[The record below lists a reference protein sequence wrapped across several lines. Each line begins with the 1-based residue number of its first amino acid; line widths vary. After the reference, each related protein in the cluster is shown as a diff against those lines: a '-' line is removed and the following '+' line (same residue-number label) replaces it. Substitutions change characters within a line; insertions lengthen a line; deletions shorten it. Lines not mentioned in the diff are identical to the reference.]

1 MDLKQL
7 VYAFDVSERDGR
19 PVFYLKVSTGSTDN
33 LKPELVLEAM
43 FQAMGYTYDQNTI
56 QIHRRDVYAMDPAG
70 DGFISHWENGGSDRD
85 NMNRFIITTTEI
97 EKKEYRIAALC
108 DARQKL
114 IEVTTESMTGTSVLG
129 NIYIGRVE
137 NVVKNL
143 NAAFVCI
150 APGQNCYLPL
160 QELKNPVF
168 TKKQSEKKA
177 ICAGDELLVQVVK
190 EALKTKDPSVSTN
203 LTFTGKYVI
212 LTTGKRKI
220 GASSKLPKE
229 KREKLLKIV
238 EDFLS
243 GKEQIPYGVII
254 RTNAAQAS
262 KEELLLEL
270 AQLEAEVQK
279 IISGAKYLIRY
290 SLVHKEEQPWQKMLN
305 GLYETELGE
314 VVTDDREIF
323 ETICNM
329 YGVGAKQLVTGGSV
343 RSRVDE
349 ILTGHGLKIR
359 YYEDEMVSLSHLAG
373 SHHSFTMH

>member
-1 MDLKQL
+1 
-7 VYAFDVSERDGR
+7 
-19 PVFYLKVSTGSTDN
+19 
-33 LKPELVLEAM
+33 
-43 FQAMGYTYDQNTI
+43 
-56 QIHRRDVYAMDPAG
+56 
-70 DGFISHWENGGSDRD
+70 
-85 NMNRFIITTTEI
+85 MNRFIITTTEI

-114 IEVTTESMTGTSVLG
+114 IEVTTESLTGTSVLG

-229 KREKLLKIV
+229 KREKLLKFV

-279 IISGAKYLIRY
+279 IISGAK
-290 SLVHKEEQPWQKMLN
+290 
-305 GLYETELGE
+305 
-314 VVTDDREIF
+314 
-323 ETICNM
+323 
-329 YGVGAKQLVTGGSV
+329 
-343 RSRVDE
+343 
-349 ILTGHGLKIR
+349 
-359 YYEDEMVSLSHLAG
+359 
-373 SHHSFTMH
+373 